1 MGRPRWGNA
10 CASIISSQIITGPK
24 FHTNY
29 QDEAFYGE
37 RGAQLDPD
45 PWCLKTQVE
54 GGETLEKVRRRGL
67 EPGGVSTQDGVH
79 SLAPNGLKGYSR
91 STQCVY
97 AYPSIDLI

>member
-10 CASIISSQIITGPK
+10 YASIISSQIITGPK

-37 RGAQLDPD
+37 QGARLDPD

-67 EPGGVSTQDGVH
+67 EPGEFPLKTVSTAWHQMGWKAIVDQH
-79 SLAPNGLKGYSR
+79 SVCTHIHL
-91 STQCVY
+91 
-97 AYPSIDLI
+97 SI